1 MPLDPNPRGLYPTFK
16 TRKPEIFSGYPKYR
30 NFDQKSGHFC
40 LKNLKIFPL
49 KIFPK
54 KDEVFH
60 QMKFFFHII
69 FFKIINF
76 LKFEKYSCI
85 KMQ

>member
-1 MPLDPNPRGLYPTFK
+1 MCQGTQKPENPTGKPDILGHPNPRGLYPNPTRNPTFK

-60 QMKFFFHII
+60 
-69 FFKIINF
+69 
-76 LKFEKYSCI
+76 
-85 KMQ
+85 